1 MRPRVEDKFLILRVD
16 DTRCPEK
23 IKVLAPTARRIY
35 VLRERFDCCH
45 WDHVRDYFQ
54 QVKGACI
61 LTEPAAARK
70 HFTLRPKTVIARLRK
85 AGVW

>member
-1 MRPRVEDKFLILRVD
+1 MHLRLEDKFLIIRVE

-23 IKVLAPTARRIY
+23 IKVIVPHARRIY
-35 VLRERFDCCH
+35 VLRERFDCRH
-45 WDHVRDYFQ
+45 WDHVRDCFQ
-54 QVKGACI
+54 QVKGAWI
-61 LTEPAAARK
+61 LAEPAAARK